1 MRFRLE
7 IKTKKISRSAGGDL
21 AIFLFLLIGAAFM
34 SMPMIY
40 TISSAFKPLNE
51 LFLFPPQFFVRN
63 PTLDNFKDLF
73 ILMADYWVPFTRYL
87 SNSLLIILL
96 GTGGHVF
103 ISSLGAYVVSKHD
116 FPGRNFFSG
125 MVLVSLMFATQVT
138 AIPNYLIM
146 SKLGWIDTLYSL
158 IVPTWGL
165 SLGFYLM
172 SKFMQQIPD
181 ALIEAARLDGAS
193 EFQIFWRIV
202 MPYVKPAW
210 LTLVILSFQQM
221 WANTGGRFI
230 YSEELKPLPY
240 ALQQIASGG
249 IARQGVAMA
258 VAFLMMLVPVILFI
272 FNQSKIVETM
282 GVSGI
287 D

>member
-1 MRFRLE
+1 
-7 IKTKKISRSAGGDL
+7 
-21 AIFLFLLIGAAFM
+21 M
-34 SMPMIY
+34 SMPLIY

-73 ILMADYWVPFTRYL
+73 VLMADYWVPFTRYL

-116 FPGRNFFSG
+116 FPGKNFFSG

-146 SKLGWIDTLYSL
+146 SKLRWIDTLCSL
-158 IVPTWGL
+158 IVPTWGM

-181 ALIEAARLDGAS
+181 SLIEAARLDGAS

-240 ALQQIASGG
+240 ALQQIAAGG

-272 FNQSKIVETM
+272 FNQSRIVETM
-282 GVSGI
+282 GASGI